1 MNLTMRLIRSTFF
14 GLEGGARSF
23 RLKNGFFGFLVGGL
37 DVKFVNNSHLVT
49 DKFFKSEHA

>member
-37 DVKFVNNSHLVT
+37 DVRFVNNSHLVT